1 MTDQNTIPS
10 NEQHAEEDEIDLLKV
25 AKNLWRQRRTIF
37 IIIGA
42 FLVLGL
48 VVALFS
54 PEKYHV
60 TTVMVPQ
67 QGSSGVNL
75 GGLSGLASMAGVS
88 VPRGEAGDQLSPF
101 IYPKIVESVPFRKEL
116 MYTKLKFEDY
126 DEKIR
131 LIDYYTDPQY
141 RTFNLIGTIKRYT
154 IGLPGVI
161 IGVFSR
167 QEADTLMLEEGDED
181 MLLLTEAEYRM
192 AKKLSNKVYLNI
204 NEEGF
209 DISLVAIMGEP
220 KATAQLAKKAKAL
233 LEERITEIKIEKAK
247 DELKFV
253 KQNFEDKK
261 EEYKKAQARLA
272 KFRNSNQNISN
283 AMARAEEQRLQA
295 EYQLAF
301 NVYSELAKQYENA
314 KIKVKEDTPVFSVI
328 KPVQVPNE
336 SYEPRRVR
344 IMIIFLFLGIILG
357 AGFVLAKDYYRK
369 LKVEWQEK

>member
-10 NEQHAEEDEIDLLKV
+10 NEQHAEEDEIDLLKL

-37 IIIGA
+37 IIIGV

-88 VPRGEAGDQLSPF
+88 VPKGQEGGQLSPF
-101 IYPKIVESVPFRKEL
+101 IYPKIVESVPFQKEL
-116 MYTKLKFEDY
+116 MYTKLKFEGY

-141 RTFNLIGTIKRYT
+141 STFNLMGTIKRYT

-161 IGVFSR
+161 IGAFSR
-167 QEADTLMLEEGDED
+167 QEADTLIQIEREEG
-181 MLLLTEAEYRM
+181 MLQLTQAEHYM
-192 AKKLSNKVYLNI
+192 TKVLSSIVYLNI
-204 NEEGF
+204 NEEGM

-336 SYEPRRVR
+336 PYEPNR
-344 IMIIFLFLGIILG
+344 IMIMMIFLFLGIILG